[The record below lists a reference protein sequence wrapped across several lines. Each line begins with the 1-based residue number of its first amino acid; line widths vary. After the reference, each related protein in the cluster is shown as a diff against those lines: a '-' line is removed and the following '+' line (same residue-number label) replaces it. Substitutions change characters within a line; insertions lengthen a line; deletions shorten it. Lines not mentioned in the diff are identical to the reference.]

1 MVHMRMASSVAT
13 QDRGSGMG
21 HQQGFLAAVIGKR
34 RVSNVRRMERSFV
47 GLKGLILGAVALLA
61 ASLFSAPSQAQ
72 SGPFNGL
79 AGVWSGAGTVT
90 LDDGS
95 NERIRCRATYAV
107 GEAGHGLN
115 QTLTCASDSYKFDLR
130 TNVIAEGNNITG
142 SWSEISRNI
151 SGTIQGSGTSGAIQV
166 VASAAGF
173 SANITVTTR
182 GNRQT
187 VQIRSEGSFK
197 AANITLSRS

>member
-1 MVHMRMASSVAT
+1 
-13 QDRGSGMG
+13 MG

-34 RVSNVRRMERSFV
+34 RGSKVRRMQRSFG
-47 GLKGLILGAVALLA
+47 GLKGLIMAAVALMA
-61 ASLFSAPSQAQ
+61 VSLFSAPSQAQ

-79 AGVWSGAGTVT
+79 AGVWAGAGTVT

-95 NERIRCRATYAV
+95 SERIRCRATYAV
-107 GEAGHGLN
+107 GEGGRGLN

-130 TNVIAEGNNITG
+130 SNVTAEGNEITG

-151 SGTIQGSGTSGAIQV
+151 SGTIQGRGGNGVIQV

-173 SANITVTTR
+173 NANISLTTR
-182 GNRQT
+182 GNRQS
-187 VQIRSEGSFK
+187 VLIKSEGSFK

>member
-1 MVHMRMASSVAT
+1 
-13 QDRGSGMG
+13 MG
-21 HQQGFLAAVIGKR
+21 HQQGFLAAVVGKHRGNNARRTIGIF
-34 RVSNVRRMERSFV
+34 SGVR
-47 GLKGLILGAVALLA
+47 GLILGAVAMLA
-61 ASLFSAPSQAQ
+61 AAAFSTPSQAQ
-72 SGPFNGL
+72 SGLFNGL

-95 NERIRCRATYAV
+95 SERIRCRATYAV
-107 GEAGHGLN
+107 GEAGRGLN

-130 TNVIAEGNNITG
+130 ANVVAEGNEISG

-151 SGTIQGSGTSGAIQV
+151 SGTIQGRGGNGVIQV

-173 SANITVTTR
+173 NANISLTTR
-182 GNRQT
+182 GNRQS
-187 VQIRSEGSFK
+187 VSIRSEGSFK

>member
-1 MVHMRMASSVAT
+1 
-13 QDRGSGMG
+13 MG
-21 HQQGFLAAVIGKR
+21 HQQGFRAAVVGKR
-34 RVSNVRRMERSFV
+34 RGSNARQTAGIFFA
-47 GLKGLILGAVALLA
+47 GLKALIVGAVALFA
-61 ASLFSAPSQAQ
+61 ASAFSTPSQAQ

-79 AGVWSGAGTVT
+79 AGVWSGGGTVT

-95 NERIRCRATYAV
+95 SERIRCRATYAV
-107 GEAGHGLN
+107 GEGGRGLN

-130 TNVIAEGNNITG
+130 TNVVAEGGQISG
-142 SWSEISRNI
+142 SWSEMSRNI
-151 SGTIQGSGTSGAIQV
+151 SGTIQGSGSAGAIRV

-173 SANITVTTR
+173 NADISVTTR

-187 VQIRSEGSFK
+187 VVIRSESAFR

>member
-1 MVHMRMASSVAT
+1 
-13 QDRGSGMG
+13 MG

-34 RVSNVRRMERSFV
+34 RGSKAGRTEGVFV
-47 GLKGLILGAVALLA
+47 GVKGLILGAVALLA

-95 NERIRCRATYAV
+95 SERIRCRATYAV
-107 GEAGHGLN
+107 GEGGRGLN

-130 TNVIAEGNNITG
+130 ANVVAEGNQITG
-142 SWSEISRNI
+142 SWSEMSRNI

-173 SANITVTTR
+173 NANISLTTR